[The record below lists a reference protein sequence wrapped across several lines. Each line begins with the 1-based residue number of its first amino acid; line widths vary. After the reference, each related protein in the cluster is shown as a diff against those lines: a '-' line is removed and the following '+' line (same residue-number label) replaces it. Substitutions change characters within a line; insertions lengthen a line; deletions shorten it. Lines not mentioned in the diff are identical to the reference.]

1 MVCFS
6 VAPLRLRCLVPTLG
20 RQPAVRLSGRK
31 VYASANTTATRSVFR
46 LRLRFP
52 LFIGIIMKLSILIR
66 LIHQRT
72 SELRGYEDLRK
83 NKF

>member
-6 VAPLRLRCLVPTLG
+6 VAPLQLRCLVPTLG

-52 LFIGIIMKLSILIR
+52 LFIGIVMKLSILIR
-66 LIHQRT
+66 LIQRRT
-72 SELRGYEDLRK
+72 SEIRGYEDLCK